1 MKNGDQGQEG
11 VLANRYGKFA
21 ETGSL
26 DFAFLLIINYIKM
39 TISNMKIMMKIASM
53 YYMFAMAM
61 CSSTE
66 INILQILSP
75 HTNYMK

>member
-1 MKNGDQGQEG
+1 
-11 VLANRYGKFA
+11 
-21 ETGSL
+21 
-26 DFAFLLIINYIKM
+26 M